1 VTVAGERRWMRL
13 AARQESRV
21 AGMSGKPE
29 RVRKGGYGMLAYTR
43 MVRDYINSLAPGG
56 ELLSGSD
63 EGQGMIE
70 YALIIGVIV
79 LALVVAYTQTGL
91 GSAIAGIFEETKTQL
106 EAS

>member
-1 VTVAGERRWMRL
+1 
-13 AARQESRV
+13 
-21 AGMSGKPE
+21 
-29 RVRKGGYGMLAYTR
+29 MLAYAR
-43 MVRDYINSLAPGG
+43 MMRDYVNSLAPER

-79 LALVVAYTQTGL
+79 LALVIAYTQTGL
-91 GSAIAGIFEETKTQL
+91 GSAITGIFEKTKTQL

>member
-1 VTVAGERRWMRL
+1 
-13 AARQESRV
+13 
-21 AGMSGKPE
+21 
-29 RVRKGGYGMLAYTR
+29 MLAYAR
-43 MVRDYINSLAPGG
+43 MMRDYISILAPER

-91 GSAIAGIFEETKTQL
+91 GSAITGIFAETKTVL